1 LNIVIVSTGDRPEL
15 LAQSVQSILDNSLHL
30 QNHRLILVLD
40 GCQSTPDLNADL
52 WEKSLGT
59 YINNRVRQG
68 ASASRNIGASS
79 IPKYRR
85 QEYVC
90 FFDDDVYCTPGW
102 DRQIEDALKHS
113 KSTKAV
119 AAVVSG
125 HAHPYNHTILD
136 DRSLHGYKLTTVLST
151 VNIVCDWGIWDIV
164 GFFAEPG
171 GPGGSED
178 VDWCA
183 RATRKGYDLVVTS
196 PQCVIHTGLFSSSG
210 KPIVGAESVAANNRQ
225 LELLH
230 RLEGKVTYR

>member
-1 LNIVIVSTGDRPEL
+1 MNIVLITTGNRQSL
-15 LAQSVQSILDNSLHL
+15 LNQSLHSME
-30 QNHRLILVLD
+30 R
-40 GCQSTPDLNADL
+40 NAGDWPKHTL
-52 WEKSLGT
+52 TIVADDFKAGIDCLATVIFNPKS
-59 YINNRVRQG
+59 QG
-68 ASASRNIGASS
+68 ASACRNIGASS

-113 KSTKAV
+113 KSTRPV

-136 DRSLHGYKLTTVLST
+136 DRHHHGYQLTNVLST

-183 RATRKGYDLVVTS
+183 RATRKGYDLAVTA
-196 PQCVIHTGLFSSSG
+196 PQCVLHTGLSSSSS
-210 KPIVGAESVAANNRQ
+210 KPIVGADSVAANNHQ
-225 LELLH
+225 LERLH
-230 RLEGKVTYR
+230 NIKGKVLYA